1 MSEYLVGQVLKKIKE
16 VYPLY
21 YRLVLIVG
29 PAGSGKTKIL
39 QEGVKSKFSTFQIQ
53 MVSYEFVREEAA

>member
-39 QEGVKSKFSTFQIQ
+39 QEGVKSKFSTFQI
-53 MVSYEFVREEAA
+53 